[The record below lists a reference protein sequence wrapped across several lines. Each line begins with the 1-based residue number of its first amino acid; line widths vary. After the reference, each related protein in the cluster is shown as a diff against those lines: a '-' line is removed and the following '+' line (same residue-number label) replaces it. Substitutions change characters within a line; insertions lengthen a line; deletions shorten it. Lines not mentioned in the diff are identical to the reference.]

1 MTNGE
6 HAKQIDA
13 FDPLG
18 SIFLPRTRNPGAE
31 FSLWQAQILL
41 RRGVAAGARAVLTA
55 PSGPSGKAHEEA
67 AAGSP
72 GPIVLSGTGEP
83 HGTKEPQ

>member
-18 SIFLPRTRNPGAE
+18 SIFLPRTRNLGA
-31 FSLWQAQILL
+31 
-41 RRGVAAGARAVLTA
+41 VALQ
-55 PSGPSGKAHEEA
+55 E
-67 AAGSP
+67 
-72 GPIVLSGTGEP
+72 GEW
-83 HGTKEPQ
+83 

>member
-41 RRGVAAGARAVLTA
+41 RRGIAAGASFEEQCRLQEQLDMARRHYMGAVALQ
-55 PSGPSGKAHEEA
+55 E
-67 AAGSP
+67 
-72 GPIVLSGTGEP
+72 GEW
-83 HGTKEPQ
+83 

>member
-18 SIFLPRTRNPGAE
+18 SIFLPRTRNLGAE
-31 FSLWQAQILL
+31 FSTWQAQILL
-41 RRGVAAGARAVLTA
+41 RRGIAAGASFEEQCRLQEQLDMARRHCMGAVALQ
-55 PSGPSGKAHEEA
+55 E
-67 AAGSP
+67 
-72 GPIVLSGTGEP
+72 GEW
-83 HGTKEPQ
+83 

>member
-18 SIFLPRTRNPGAE
+18 SIFLPRTNNPEAE
-31 FSLWQAQILL
+31 FSVWQAQILL
-41 RRGVAAGARAVLTA
+41 RRGVATDASFEEQCRLQEELDHVRRYYLGAVAL
-55 PSGPSGKAHEEA
+55 HE
-67 AAGSP
+67 
-72 GPIVLSGTGEP
+72 V
-83 HGTKEPQ
+83 K

>member
-41 RRGVAAGARAVLTA
+41 RRGVAAGASFEEQCRLQDELDRAFRYHMGVVAL
-55 PSGPSGKAHEEA
+55 HELE
-67 AAGSP
+67 
-72 GPIVLSGTGEP
+72 
-83 HGTKEPQ
+83 